1 MLTVAITQLQ
11 RDSGREGKKKK
22 WKLIAI
28 DRTTVENND
37 WCNYCTAIVVASAI
51 IVATMSVND
60 KSAKT
65 LMWTKHMHTYT
76 HMYIYT
82 MCKRIM
88 PTNIPLEIAL
98 K

>member
-11 RDSGREGKKKK
+11 RDSGREGKKK

-28 DRTTVENND
+28 DSTTVENND

-51 IVATMSVND
+51 VVATMSVND

-65 LMWTKHMHTYT
+65 LM
-76 HMYIYT
+76 
-82 MCKRIM
+82 
-88 PTNIPLEIAL
+88 
-98 K
+98 